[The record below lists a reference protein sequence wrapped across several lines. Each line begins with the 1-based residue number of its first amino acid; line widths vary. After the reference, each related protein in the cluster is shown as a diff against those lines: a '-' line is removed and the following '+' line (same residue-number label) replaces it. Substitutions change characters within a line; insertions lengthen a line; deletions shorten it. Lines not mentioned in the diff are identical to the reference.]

1 MLRGHQGTAGR
12 GVYGFAMAT
21 QPVSIGFVSIGLG
34 PGGQQG
40 PTQGLGGSMGDTRG
54 CIWSSGCS
62 LVATHSS
69 VPGRAE
75 VSWPPMLTLGQS
87 PLNVWPDGAS
97 RASLPPLLAQHMLL
111 RGPHHTHSSK
121 DLLLAIPL
129 SSPPPRPVPVQHLQP
144 TLPTLLAAS
153 HRDHSGGSLS
163 HIPKGE
169 LSRPHWPPS
178 RGWGWGGVPKGAG
191 LLSGVGCP
199 ENGAGGGL
207 S

>member
-1 MLRGHQGTAGR
+1 
-12 GVYGFAMAT
+12 MAT
-21 QPVSIGFVSIGLG
+21 QPVSVGFGSPAWAWARG
-34 PGGQQG
+34 PAGADPGAG
-40 PTQGLGGSMGDTRG
+40 WSMGDTRG

-111 RGPHHTHSSK
+111 RGPHHAHSSK

-129 SSPPPRPVPVQHLQP
+129 SSPPPPPPPSHSSIYSLHYPLCWLPATGTTVGDLCP
-144 TLPTLLAAS
+144 TFPRVSLADPIGLPPG
-153 HRDHSGGSLS
+153 GGS
-163 HIPKGE
+163 GE
-169 LSRPHWPPS
+169 GFPRELACSL
-178 RGWGWGGVPKGAG
+178 V
-191 LLSGVGCP
+191 
-199 ENGAGGGL
+199 
-207 S
+207 